1 MLYNDYNDVPALQ
14 ENITGINKGIVW
26 MVLES
31 KNWGEKKNQK
41 SEFWYSVF
49 LRT

>member
-26 MVLES
+26 VVLES
-31 KNWGEKKNQK
+31 KNWGKKKKTKNLN
-41 SEFWYSVF
+41 SGILFS
-49 LRT
+49 